1 MIVKLEMLESDAKV
15 LRRAVL
21 FASGD
26 TASENRT
33 LTRLWKMVDEA
44 IKASRTLPPPDAEDC
59 LLKDDEVDLGDDVE
73 AHDFATCR
81 YCIEDATYF
90 LNKQRTTAHLLPPPR
105 PEDCLLRDE
114 DVNIVNI
121 FFHDAATCQEC
132 VEDATD
138 VLDERHLMAHL
149 ISENLR

>member
-1 MIVKLEMLESDAKV
+1 MGRRERGSRDSERDGVIVKLEMLESDAKV

-59 LLKDDEVDLGDDVE
+59 LLKD
-73 AHDFATCR
+73 
-81 YCIEDATYF
+81 
-90 LNKQRTTAHLLPPPR
+90 
-105 PEDCLLRDE
+105 E